1 MYRGTSII
9 NDIKGEYRQG
19 SVIIK
24 LIFANIAV
32 FLFINIVMILFRLF
46 SLDEAALVF
55 YRQFTLPAD
64 FTKLMS
70 RPWTLFTHMFSH
82 KGILHILFNMLWLYW
97 MGKILMEYAGPKKI
111 LPIYILGALTGAF
124 LFIISYNVFPGFS
137 AQLPYAEALGA
148 SAGVMAIVVATATLL
163 PNYTIGLMF
172 IGPVRLKYLALVAV
186 LLDVVG
192 VNGLNAG
199 GSIAHLGGAFFGF
212 IFIRQL
218 KNGNDLGR
226 GLNQMID
233 GIISLFYRQKGPK
246 MYYKNPKKAAR
257 AKAQQKKKSSSNT
270 PKNKQEKLDR
280 ILDKI
285 SQSGYDGLTKEEKD
299 FLFNISKED

>member
-1 MYRGTSII
+1 MYRGSNII
-9 NDIKGEYRQG
+9 EDIKREYRQG

-32 FLFINIVMILFRLF
+32 FLFIHIVMLFLNLF
-46 SLDEAALVF
+46 SLNEAAIIF
-55 YRQFTLPAD
+55 YKQFTLPAD

-82 KGILHILFNMLWLYW
+82 YGFLHILFNMLWLYW
-97 MGKILMEYAGPKKI
+97 MGKILVEYVGPKKV

-124 LFIISYNVFPGFS
+124 LYIISFNVFPGFR
-137 AQLPYAEALGA
+137 AQLSDAEALGA

-186 LLDVVG
+186 LLDVIG

-212 IFIRQL
+212 IYIKQL
-218 KNGNDLGR
+218 QSGNDLGR
-226 GLNQMID
+226 GLNHMID
-233 GIISLFYRQKGPK
+233 GIVSLFYRPKGPK
-246 MYYKNPKKAAR
+246 MYYKNPKKSTG
-257 AKAQQKKKSSSNT
+257 QKKSNKKKNNPHT
-270 PKNKQEKLDR
+270 PTDRQEKLDR